1 MPLVLDVQGFKVEKN
16 KFVAKELAA
25 YDGERICHYI
35 FKPPFPFDM
44 LPRQHQNEA
53 NWLIKNHHHIN
64 WNIGFTPLHTFNSIV
79 EDLTKKVDT
88 IYIKG
93 KEKADYIRQFTSKP
107 VFELEE
113 QPRLQQ
119 CASKCFYH
127 TQNVSMCALS
137 NSKGMLLGNA
147 IWYLTSSGRYLNT
160 YPSSPNL
167 STFTRLYI
175 QHGPQMVGVGINQY
189 AKNNLKRLFSR
200 HVDDLKRSLTRQVN
214 DQISLEVKQV
224 IDLKRSLTRQVN
236 DQISLEVKQVI
247 GTGISQTGSDIRA
260 TLIKRGGIS
269 YNEVPTLCNAV
280 SSNRKRIDRPVI
292 NTLEPGVSKIV
303 CAFKNRISSYR
314 FTSPRSLIDYND
326 FFEKIKEKVF
336 NVIRES
342 IKEHTALK
350 INFEAFGLYIIPEK
364 ELSDVKSFNTA
375 NKVITPSSDL
385 QKIFEEF
392 INEILAQASEF
403 QEKNSGWTLKQIMF
417 LDVNI
422 NKFNPIVASSYIK
435 LPKAIENKKAVLNI
449 QNNDMACFAWSVN
462 AALFP
467 SQGDPTATSSYP
479 HYDTLLNFTNLEFPI
494 KLKDIHRF
502 EKMNN
507 ISINVFGVETEYKD
521 GKYVTEVV
529 GPLHFTKQRQ
539 PTHVNLLLVSDG
551 EGNNHYCLISDLSR
565 LVSSQKSKCHGKI
578 YFCDGCLQS
587 FSTINHLKQHEKND
601 CNHLC
606 TKIPTTYPKLNK
618 YGETVPENILKFV
631 NFEKQLPVPFV
642 IYADFECI
650 LKPIQGNEPLDDK
663 PFTVKVAE
671 HEPYSFGFY
680 VKCNFN
686 DQYSKFVSYIGANAG
701 QVFIEKLDETVLDL
715 YNTHMKHIKEMMLT
729 DQETAEFQRA
739 TTCYICMKPFNEVD
753 VKKEPLSVI
762 AQNKEK
768 YISFTKSILVEKSSE
783 PKKPDKYLKLKF
795 VDSFRF
801 LPKSLDKLSQNL
813 QSHQYIE
820 TRRHFQEDEQFNLIR
835 QKGVFPYTYT
845 DSMQKLEEKQ
855 LPSKEKFFNDLTN
868 ESLSDKDY
876 ERANKVWNTFKCET
890 LGDYAYVYL
899 KSDVLLLADVFEN
912 FRKVCLEQYKLD
924 PAHYLTAPSLSWDAM
939 LLYTRIDLELLTD
952 IDMLHFFRKGIR
964 GGVSQCSMRKAVAN
978 NKFLANYDP
987 SKPDSYI
994 MYLDATNLY
1003 GAAMKDYLPT
1013 GDFRWVN
1020 EQELENF
1027 NYLDVEDNSPKGY
1040 VLEVDL
1046 EYPQNLHDTHDQL
1059 PFCPEQFTPPNSK
1072 LPKLIPNL
1080 HDKTKYI
1087 IHYKNLKQ
1095 CLKYG
1100 LKLKN
1105 IHRILEFS
1113 QSTWLGSYID
1123 LNTRLR
1129 NAANNEF
1136 EKELFKLMVNSIFG
1150 KTMENVDK
1158 RQDIKLCSC
1167 WENKNKRLGA
1177 RALIALPHFKSCSV
1191 FDEELVAVLM
1201 GKVKVVYDKPVYIGF
1216 TILDLSKTII
1226 YEFLYGYIKSTYGDK
1241 ATLLYTDTDS
1251 LILHIFTE
1259 NPYNDIKNHIEYFD
1273 TSNYSEDTVHGMPKT
1288 TSVVGKMKDE
1298 YAGRPVEC
1306 FYGTG
1311 AKSYC
1316 VKAGDVMKKAKGV
1329 SKSVIKHHMELND
1342 YVRVVENGDTIFC
1355 KMFVITSA
1363 LQTLYT
1369 ELKNKV
1375 ALSYK
1380 DDKRCVQPDGF
1391 STYAWGNYKL
1401 EKNEKLEE
1409 LLRIAER
1416 ILEKDD
1422 EILPYLDY
1430 DFDLDLLEC

>member
-1 MPLVLDVQGFKVEKN
+1 
-16 KFVAKELAA
+16 
-25 YDGERICHYI
+25 
-35 FKPPFPFDM
+35 
-44 LPRQHQNEA
+44 
-53 NWLIKNHHHIN
+53 
-64 WNIGFTPLHTFNSIV
+64 
-79 EDLTKKVDT
+79 
-88 IYIKG
+88 
-93 KEKADYIRQFTSKP
+93 
-107 VFELEE
+107 
-113 QPRLQQ
+113 
-119 CASKCFYH
+119 
-127 TQNVSMCALS
+127 
-137 NSKGMLLGNA
+137 
-147 IWYLTSSGRYLNT
+147 
-160 YPSSPNL
+160 
-167 STFTRLYI
+167 
-175 QHGPQMVGVGINQY
+175 
-189 AKNNLKRLFSR
+189 
-200 HVDDLKRSLTRQVN
+200 
-214 DQISLEVKQV
+214 
-224 IDLKRSLTRQVN
+224 
-236 DQISLEVKQVI
+236 
-247 GTGISQTGSDIRA
+247 
-260 TLIKRGGIS
+260 
-269 YNEVPTLCNAV
+269 
-280 SSNRKRIDRPVI
+280 
-292 NTLEPGVSKIV
+292 
-303 CAFKNRISSYR
+303 
-314 FTSPRSLIDYND
+314 
-326 FFEKIKEKVF
+326 
-336 NVIRES
+336 
-342 IKEHTALK
+342 
-350 INFEAFGLYIIPEK
+350 
-364 ELSDVKSFNTA
+364 
-375 NKVITPSSDL
+375 
-385 QKIFEEF
+385 
-392 INEILAQASEF
+392 
-403 QEKNSGWTLKQIMF
+403 
-417 LDVNI
+417 
-422 NKFNPIVASSYIK
+422 
-435 LPKAIENKKAVLNI
+435 
-449 QNNDMACFAWSVN
+449 
-462 AALFP
+462 
-467 SQGDPTATSSYP
+467 
-479 HYDTLLNFTNLEFPI
+479 
-494 KLKDIHRF
+494 
-502 EKMNN
+502 MNN

-529 GPLHFTKQRQ
+529 GPLHFTK
-539 PTHVNLLLVSDG
+539 TATTDSLSDE

-565 LVSSQKSKCHGKI
+565 LVSSQKSKHLGKI

-686 DQYSKFVSYIGANAG
+686 DQYSKFVSYIGANSG

-753 VKKEPLSVI
+753 VK
-762 AQNKEK
+762 
-768 YISFTKSILVEKSSE
+768 
-783 PKKPDKYLKLKF
+783 
-795 VDSFRF
+795 
-801 LPKSLDKLSQNL
+801 
-813 QSHQYIE
+813 SHQCIE

-939 LLYTRIDLELLTD
+939 LLYTRIELELLTD

-1003 GAAMKDYLPT
+1003 GAAMKDHLPT

-1027 NYLDVEDNSPKGY
+1027 NCLDVEDNSPKGY

-1080 HDKTKYI
+1080 HDETKYI

-1216 TILDLSKTII
+1216 TILDFSKTII

-1241 ATLLYTDTDS
+1241 VVLLYTDTDS

-1259 NPYNDIKNHIEYFD
+1259 NPYNDIINHIEYFD
-1273 TSNYSEDTVHGMPKT
+1273 TSNYSEDTVLGMPKT
-1288 TSVVGKMKDE
+1288 PSVVGKMKDE

-1329 SKSVIKHHMELND
+1329 SKSVIKHHMELSD

-1409 LLRIAER
+1409 L
-1416 ILEKDD
+1416 
-1422 EILPYLDY
+1422 
-1430 DFDLDLLEC
+1430 

>member
-1 MPLVLDVQGFKVEKN
+1 MDILNITQPPLVDNSIIDLEYHNYQPFVTSTFEYNDEIRIPIQELDAYTLPCESILYLEGSLTTDDGKTPTKLKLINNAFAYIFREVRYELNGVVVDSTRNVGLTSTLKGYLSYNENESVKLQNAGWFPKTKVLPFTNEFNVCIPLKMLMGFFEDYKKIILNMKKELVLIRNSDDLDAVTATDETEKPKINIEKLYWRVPHVSVAIAQQLQLTKILDKNVEILLPFRSWELVEYSSMPETTRHTWPVKTTTKLETPRHIVVAFQTDKKSKNFLKLGEISLQRIFLDFNNEKYATLYEMFSNFRASYYESGNEPIFNPTEFKDISPVAHIDCSRQKETVQQGSVVLRIELETAKN
-16 KFVAKELAA
+16 TPKDTTAYCLILYDRVFRYSPLTKIFIMISQYHQMLADHLRKLEELKQLIDTYCLKELAA

-200 HVDDLKRSLTRQVN
+200 HVDDLKRSLTRQV
-214 DQISLEVKQV
+214 I
-224 IDLKRSLTRQVN
+224 

-247 GTGISQTGSDIRA
+247 GTGISQT
-260 TLIKRGGIS
+260 
-269 YNEVPTLCNAV
+269 
-280 SSNRKRIDRPVI
+280 
-292 NTLEPGVSKIV
+292 
-303 CAFKNRISSYR
+303 
-314 FTSPRSLIDYND
+314 
-326 FFEKIKEKVF
+326 
-336 NVIRES
+336 
-342 IKEHTALK
+342 
-350 INFEAFGLYIIPEK
+350 EK

-403 QEKNSGWTLKQIMF
+403 QEKNCGWTLKQIMF

-422 NKFNPIVASSYIK
+422 NKFNPIAVSSYIK

-601 CNHLC
+601 CYHLC
-606 TKIPTTYPKLNK
+606 TKIATTYPKLNK

-663 PFTVKVAE
+663 PFTV
-671 HEPYSFGFY
+671 
-680 VKCNFN
+680 
-686 DQYSKFVSYIGANAG
+686 
-701 QVFIEKLDETVLDL
+701 
-715 YNTHMKHIKEMMLT
+715 
-729 DQETAEFQRA
+729 
-739 TTCYICMKPFNEVD
+739 
-753 VKKEPLSVI
+753 
-762 AQNKEK
+762 
-768 YISFTKSILVEKSSE
+768 
-783 PKKPDKYLKLKF
+783 
-795 VDSFRF
+795 
-801 LPKSLDKLSQNL
+801 
-813 QSHQYIE
+813 
-820 TRRHFQEDEQFNLIR
+820 
-835 QKGVFPYTYT
+835 
-845 DSMQKLEEKQ
+845 
-855 LPSKEKFFNDLTN
+855 
-868 ESLSDKDY
+868 
-876 ERANKVWNTFKCET
+876 
-890 LGDYAYVYL
+890 
-899 KSDVLLLADVFEN
+899 
-912 FRKVCLEQYKLD
+912 
-924 PAHYLTAPSLSWDAM
+924 
-939 LLYTRIDLELLTD
+939 
-952 IDMLHFFRKGIR
+952 
-964 GGVSQCSMRKAVAN
+964 
-978 NKFLANYDP
+978 
-987 SKPDSYI
+987 
-994 MYLDATNLY
+994 
-1003 GAAMKDYLPT
+1003 
-1013 GDFRWVN
+1013 
-1020 EQELENF
+1020 
-1027 NYLDVEDNSPKGY
+1027 
-1040 VLEVDL
+1040 
-1046 EYPQNLHDTHDQL
+1046 
-1059 PFCPEQFTPPNSK
+1059 
-1072 LPKLIPNL
+1072 
-1080 HDKTKYI
+1080 
-1087 IHYKNLKQ
+1087 
-1095 CLKYG
+1095 
-1100 LKLKN
+1100 
-1105 IHRILEFS
+1105 
-1113 QSTWLGSYID
+1113 
-1123 LNTRLR
+1123 
-1129 NAANNEF
+1129 
-1136 EKELFKLMVNSIFG
+1136 
-1150 KTMENVDK
+1150 
-1158 RQDIKLCSC
+1158 
-1167 WENKNKRLGA
+1167 
-1177 RALIALPHFKSCSV
+1177 
-1191 FDEELVAVLM
+1191 
-1201 GKVKVVYDKPVYIGF
+1201 
-1216 TILDLSKTII
+1216 
-1226 YEFLYGYIKSTYGDK
+1226 
-1241 ATLLYTDTDS
+1241 
-1251 LILHIFTE
+1251 
-1259 NPYNDIKNHIEYFD
+1259 
-1273 TSNYSEDTVHGMPKT
+1273 
-1288 TSVVGKMKDE
+1288 
-1298 YAGRPVEC
+1298 
-1306 FYGTG
+1306 
-1311 AKSYC
+1311 
-1316 VKAGDVMKKAKGV
+1316 
-1329 SKSVIKHHMELND
+1329 
-1342 YVRVVENGDTIFC
+1342 
-1355 KMFVITSA
+1355 
-1363 LQTLYT
+1363 
-1369 ELKNKV
+1369 
-1375 ALSYK
+1375 
-1380 DDKRCVQPDGF
+1380 
-1391 STYAWGNYKL
+1391 
-1401 EKNEKLEE
+1401 
-1409 LLRIAER
+1409 
-1416 ILEKDD
+1416 
-1422 EILPYLDY
+1422 
-1430 DFDLDLLEC
+1430 